1 MLQKTV
7 QKMFEKPKQ
16 EFVVVNMEEGVKKAG
31 LKDVLPVEVA
41 PFLNISNYMYL
52 HLSVCFLQVWPE
64 TAAVCEL
71 ATKIKKQKRAMNCD
85 DYKPFIAAELK
96 KYVFM
101 CCF

>member
-41 PFLNISNYMYL
+41 LFLTYPITCICIL
-52 HLSVCFLQVWPE
+52 VFVFFRCGLRLLQC
-64 TAAVCEL
+64 AS
-71 ATKIKKQKRAMNCD
+71 
-85 DYKPFIAAELK
+85 
-96 KYVFM
+96 
-101 CCF
+101 

>member
-31 LKDVLPVEVA
+31 LLNVLPVEVTHFSHHKPCLA
-41 PFLNISNYMYL
+41 AS
-52 HLSVCFLQVWPE
+52 SVCMLQVWPE

-96 KYVFM
+96 KYAFM